1 MKKEATKSVCSYFI
15 FQTAHGIHDI
25 ILICEV
31 HNDEIYSQVRM
42 LNMIQNTFSKHNDSI
57 YFLRK
62 TSIVT
67 SSYLYFSI
75 CSHNS

>member
-31 HNDEIYSQVRM
+31 HNDEIYSQVRI
-42 LNMIQNTFSKHNDSI
+42 LNMMLHTFSKTNDLI
-57 YFLRK
+57 L
-62 TSIVT
+62 
-67 SSYLYFSI
+67 
-75 CSHNS
+75 